1 MRLASVLWV
10 LSLAGLAATPAAAQ
24 DPAALAEG
32 VARSPALWDSV
43 VPAAAVSAAPR
54 VVPSRDSVVRERKPQ
69 AGPRL
74 PDFVAPVRL
83 PAEPAP
89 AAPSGNIVIPVT
101 TALIVLAVVVLV
113 LLID

>member
-1 MRLASVLWV
+1 MRTANAVWILVLGLGGYAAS
-10 LSLAGLAATPAAAQ
+10 PAAAQ
-24 DPAALAEG
+24 DPVAPAAVAPRAVTQWDSMVEGISALA
-32 VARSPALWDSV
+32 P
-43 VPAAAVSAAPR
+43 
-54 VVPSRDSVVRERKPQ
+54 RDSVVKERKPQ

-74 PDFVAPVRL
+74 PDFVASIRVPG
-83 PAEPAP
+83 ESAP

>member
-24 DPAALAEG
+24 DPAAFAEG

-43 VPAAAVSAAPR
+43 VPAAPP

-83 PAEPAP
+83 PAEPPP

>member
-1 MRLASVLWV
+1 MRTANAVWILVLGLCGYAAS
-10 LSLAGLAATPAAAQ
+10 PAAAQ
-24 DPAALAEG
+24 EFAAPAAIAP
-32 VARSPALWDSV
+32 RSVTLWDSMV
-43 VPAAAVSAAPR
+43 EGMPALAP
-54 VVPSRDSVVRERKPQ
+54 RDSVVKERRPQ

-74 PDFVAPVRL
+74 PDFVASVRV
-83 PAEPAP
+83 PGESAP